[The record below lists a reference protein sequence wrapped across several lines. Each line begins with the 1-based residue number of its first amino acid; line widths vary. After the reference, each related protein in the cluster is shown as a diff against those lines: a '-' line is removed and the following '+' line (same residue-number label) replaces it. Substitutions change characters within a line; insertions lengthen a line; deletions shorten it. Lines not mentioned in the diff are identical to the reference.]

1 MTTNITTTLIKDET
15 LNSNIAS
22 MADPMLEKYIKR
34 SLALVSSYVN
44 VEQFNDGT
52 DNIVYP
58 EDMITAITCIIEYIY
73 IDQGM
78 FGTGPGSMKSETIGK
93 YQYTKKDK
101 AKSSGNIDLPHNI
114 LAILDKYSSLIWSLD
129 ISIWW
134 YDRDYEDYIT
144 E

>member
-1 MTTNITTTLIKDET
+1 MTTNITTALIKDET

-58 EDMITAITCIIEYIY
+58 DDMITAITCIIEYIY

-78 FGTGPGSMKSETIGK
+78 FGTGP
-93 YQYTKKDK
+93 
-101 AKSSGNIDLPHNI
+101 
-114 LAILDKYSSLIWSLD
+114 
-129 ISIWW
+129 
-134 YDRDYEDYIT
+134 
-144 E
+144 